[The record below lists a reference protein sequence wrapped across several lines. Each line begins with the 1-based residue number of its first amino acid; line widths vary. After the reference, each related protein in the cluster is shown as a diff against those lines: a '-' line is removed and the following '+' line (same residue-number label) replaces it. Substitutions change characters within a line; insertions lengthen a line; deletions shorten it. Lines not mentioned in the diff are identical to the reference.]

1 VDVYVTNNIYDGWL
15 KDAYDERVKE
25 SQVVLHLGRVDAGDF
40 GRMIAET
47 AFFLCTSVHEG
58 YGHYINQARAS
69 SAVIVTTDVP
79 PMNELLSRASSVLIP
94 ATRRK
99 NGDQLLGGNFNGEHG
114 LRGVEGLLA
123 GFEYDGSAMRSRR
136 CWG

>member
-25 SQVVLHLGRVDAGDF
+25 SQVVLHLGR
-40 GRMIAET
+40 
-47 AFFLCTSVHEG
+47 LCTSVHEG